1 MAALKVL
8 ICGGGIA
15 GPALA
20 FWLSKLGHDVTILE
34 RFSCLRASGQQID
47 LRGHGIQTMKRMG
60 LEQAYRSKIV
70 NETGLQFVDS
80 SGRRKAF
87 FPANKTGQGLQG
99 FTTNYEIMRGDL
111 CRLLYDATKGSVK
124 YIFGI
129 SVASFQQDDKSV
141 EVTFTDGSRDR
152 FDLLVGADGQGSR
165 IRKMVLPTDSPDPF
179 HSLHMYMAYFTLP
192 RQEGDEYIATGY
204 LATNKRL
211 LFTRRHDGNS
221 IQAYMGYSDD
231 SDQLRNVMKSDVS
244 EQKKIWAELFQDAG
258 WQAQRFI
265 KAMQDDSQSNDFFTH
280 EVGQVRIDN
289 WYRGR
294 VVLLGDAA
302 YCPSPATGMG
312 TSSSLVGAYV
322 LAGEIAKHLNRSNG
336 VDGGNTDGAG
346 DPTLSA
352 LEAYQRQLKPFI
364 SQVQKLASGFWAPS
378 SPWGIAVFNFLLGL
392 AANLRIDALSR
403 WVLREDVRGWDLPE
417 YAELAQLRLWGDSVA

>member
-8 ICGGGIA
+8 ISGGGIA

-20 FWLSKLGHDVTILE
+20 FWLSRLGYDVTIVE

-47 LRGHGIQTMKRMG
+47 LRGHGIQTLKRMG
-60 LEQAYRSKIV
+60 LEQAYRSKVV

-80 SGRRKAF
+80 SGRQKAF
-87 FPANKTGQGLQG
+87 FPANKTGKGLQS

-111 CRLLYDATKGSVK
+111 CRLLYDATKDHVK
-124 YIFGI
+124 YIFGT
-129 SVASFQQDDKSV
+129 SVESLEQDDKSV
-141 EVTFTDGSRDR
+141 EVQFTDGSKDR
-152 FDLLVGADGQGSR
+152 FDLLVGADGLGSR
-165 IRKMVLPTDSPDPF
+165 TRRMILPPDSPDPF
-179 HSLHMYMAYFTLP
+179 YSLHMYMAYFTIP
-192 RQEGDEYIATGY
+192 QQEGDEYIATGY

-211 LFTRRHDGNS
+211 LFTRRHSPDS

-231 SDQLRNVMKSDVS
+231 LDQLKDVMKSGVE

-265 KAMQDDSQSNDFFTH
+265 KALQDDSLSNDFFTH
-280 EVGQVRIDN
+280 EVAQVRIDN
-289 WYRGR
+289 WSRGR

-312 TSSSLVGAYV
+312 TSLSLVGAYV

-336 VDGGNTDGAG
+336 VDGDNTDGAG
-346 DPTLSA
+346 DPILSA
-352 LEAYQRQLKPFI
+352 LEAYQRRLKPFV
-364 SQVQKLASGFWAPS
+364 SQVQKLASGFWVPS

-392 AANLRIDALSR
+392 AAKLRIDVLSR

-417 YAELAQLRLWGDSVA
+417 YAELAQLGLSE